1 MKTNKEK
8 IYDYLMTDVYETGK
22 IAVVT
27 QEIAEVFGLQR
38 SNASSL
44 LNELVKEGRLVKQSG
59 RPVKYI
65 INDHFESQNKQFP
78 KMIGDDGSL
87 SKAIQLAKA
96 AILYPKE
103 NINVL
108 IISEMGTGKTE
119 LVRNMYAFATSN
131 HVLGVDSPYI
141 EFNCHHFKKEMQTLV
156 NELFGSRLEDS
167 LFAKADNGLLF
178 IDNADIL
185 PAKEQSRLFKLFI
198 QRGHDRLH

>member
-1 MKTNKEK
+1 MLKF
-8 IYDYLMTDVYETGK
+8 
-22 IAVVT
+22 
-27 QEIAEVFGLQR
+27 FGLQR

-141 EFNCHHFKKEMQTLV
+141 EFNCHHFKKEMQTWSMNCLV
-156 NELFGSRLEDS
+156 HVLKIVYLPRQIMVF
-167 LFAKADNGLLF
+167 LF
-178 IDNADIL
+178 IDNADIFTSKGTKAGFL
-185 PAKEQSRLFKLFI
+185 SY
-198 QRGHDRLH
+198 